1 MELYEAINERR
12 SVRHFLD
19 KDVEEGKILRILE
32 AAIKAPSAGN
42 LQPWEFVLVK
52 EEKNKRDLAN
62 AALYQTFIYEAPAVI
77 VVCADRERSA
87 SRYGFRGTELYCI
100 QDTAAATMNLMLA
113 AVAEG
118 LGTCWVGAFHEE
130 EVRKVINAPKNV
142 RPVAIVP
149 VGYPSRDGY
158 RTGRYDLESVLH
170 RESFKPL

>member
-1 MELYEAINERR
+1 MELYEAINKRR
-12 SVRHFLD
+12 SVRDFLD
-19 KDVEEGKILRILE
+19 KDVEDEKIFRILE

-42 LQPWEFVLVK
+42 LQPWEFVLVRD
-52 EEKNKRDLAN
+52 EKNKRELAK
-62 AALYQTFIYEAPAVI
+62 AALNQNFIYEAPVVI
-77 VVCADRERSA
+77 VVCADKERSG
-87 SRYGFRGTELYCI
+87 SRYGSRGRELYCI
-100 QDTAAATMNLMLA
+100 QDTAAATMTLMLA

-142 RPVAIVP
+142 RPLAIVP

-170 RESFKPL
+170 KESF